1 MFRPTSRSTVSPTAP
16 FTIGELIMNIVVM
29 GVSGCGK
36 STIGSALAE
45 KLGIAFVDADSL
57 HPPANIE
64 KMAAG
69 IPLTDD
75 DRWPWLDE
83 VGLRLLAGENAGV
96 VIACSALRR
105 AYRDWIRQTARGTV
119 FIHLD
124 GRRDVLADRMG
135 ARPGHFMPLSL
146 LDSQIATLE
155 PLEAD
160 EAGLVLD
167 IDAPVAQLVDSAFAF
182 ITAPYPEPAAA

>member
-1 MFRPTSRSTVSPTAP
+1 M
-16 FTIGELIMNIVVM
+16 
-29 GVSGCGK
+29 
-36 STIGSALAE
+36 
-45 KLGIAFVDADSL
+45 
-57 HPPANIE
+57 
-64 KMAAG
+64 
-69 IPLTDD
+69 
-75 DRWPWLDE
+75 
-83 VGLRLLAGENAGV
+83 
-96 VIACSALRR
+96 
-105 AYRDWIRQTARGTV
+105 
-119 FIHLD
+119 
-124 GRRDVLADRMG
+124 LADRMG

>member
-64 KMAAG
+64 K
-69 IPLTDD
+69 
-75 DRWPWLDE
+75 
-83 VGLRLLAGENAGV
+83 
-96 VIACSALRR
+96 
-105 AYRDWIRQTARGTV
+105 
-119 FIHLD
+119 
-124 GRRDVLADRMG
+124 
-135 ARPGHFMPLSL
+135 LSL
-146 LDSQIATLE
+146 IH
-155 PLEAD
+155 
-160 EAGLVLD
+160 
-167 IDAPVAQLVDSAFAF
+167 I
-182 ITAPYPEPAAA
+182 

>member
-1 MFRPTSRSTVSPTAP
+1 
-16 FTIGELIMNIVVM
+16 MNIVVM

-36 STIGSALAE
+36 STVGSELAA
-45 KLGIAFVDADSL
+45 KLHVAFVDADSL
-57 HPPANIE
+57 HPASNIE

-83 VGLRLLAGENAGV
+83 VGLRLLAGSEPGI

-105 AYRDWIRQTARGTV
+105 SYRDWIRQTASGTV

-124 GRRDVLADRMG
+124 GSREILAERM
-135 ARPGHFMPLSL
+135 ALRPGHFMPLSL

-155 PLEAD
+155 PLEPD
-160 EAGLVLD
+160 EAGLVLN
-167 IDAPVAQLVDSAFAF
+167 IDATAEALVDDALAYLSTTRAGP
-182 ITAPYPEPAAA
+182 TASPLT

>member
-1 MFRPTSRSTVSPTAP
+1 MCIRDR

-124 GRRDVLADRMG
+124 GGRDVLADRMG